1 MSKSIRRLLG
11 LLFLM
16 AAAAVAVLN
25 LKRVAGLGIVWLVP
39 VLLIIGLGLIASS
52 KRRRETNRDNE

>member
-39 VLLIIGLGLIASS
+39 VLLIIGLGLVASS